1 MAEASHALKKTIKE
15 LLFFKPLSAL
25 ALCMTVTLSLSNMI
39 WGNLLC

>member
-1 MAEASHALKKTIKE
+1 MAQASHALKKTIKE
-15 LLFFKPLSAL
+15 LLFKPLSAL